1 MIQHINANKV
11 LILTDTVSREQKK
24 DKKKKFPG
32 SSQINSDCCHC
43 EFLISR
49 VHIQYFY

>member
-24 DKKKKFPG
+24 DKKKRNFQAHLK
-32 SSQINSDCCHC
+32 STVIAVTVNS
-43 EFLISR
+43 
-49 VHIQYFY
+49 